1 MKKKYMIYIIAL
13 ITFSCLFAGYFIY
26 KNNKLKELNNVI
38 IPKVKYT
45 CTSQAV
51 NNEDLVYYTKIV
63 IEGTN
68 AGRIVNYYSGLEI
81 LYKNDSQYNQA
92 INELATD
99 NDTLYQNDGENSIF
113 TYNKSATDE
122 NNNVIISKT
131 MTDMNNK
138 NIKCVKEKISS

>member
-1 MKKKYMIYIIAL
+1 MKKKYKIFLMAILAIFFII
-13 ITFSCLFAGYFIY
+13 AGYFIY
-26 KNNKLKELNNVI
+26 KNNKIKELNNVI

>member
-1 MKKKYMIYIIAL
+1 MKKKYKIFLMAILAIFFII
-13 ITFSCLFAGYFIY
+13 AGYFIY
-26 KNNKLKELNNVI
+26 KNNKLKESNNVI